1 MALKR
6 PSLAPHAQLV
16 LPALIQNEGV
26 PLPVQMGLWILDDGS
41 WLPLQRSQQGRSK
54 KCSKTIESQW
64 IQISLYY
71 WMQSSNTVFWQP
83 RPPWSCEGC
92 GLHPFWASLSLSFS
106 VASLP
111 ELGRLRAIK
120 ARRTTCTSISSI
132 CASDRAPDNELGSGG
147 GGSEPPRIRGGA
159 FHGILFLAYN
169 KTAIFLL
176 EKSQFIMIP

>member
-1 MALKR
+1 MRKPTNLWDCMFMALRR

-26 PLPVQMGLWILDDGS
+26 SLPVQM
-41 WLPLQRSQQGRSK
+41 
-54 KCSKTIESQW
+54 KTIESQW

-71 WMQSSNTVFWQP
+71 WMQSPNTVFWQP
-83 RPPWSCEGC
+83 RPLWSCEGC

-120 ARRTTCTSISSI
+120 ARRTACTSISSI
-132 CASDRAPDNELGSGG
+132 CASERAPDNELGSGGG

-169 KTAIFLL
+169 KPVIFLL
-176 EKSQFIMIP
+176 EKSQFIMIPWITS